1 MTLFKQIA
9 ALISIVFLILLG
21 VTTWNDFRHSSS
33 ALEGQLKT
41 AAQNMAT
48 TLGVSIANSEQ
59 GTDPA
64 YIETMFNVIFDS
76 GYLSKIEMVSPTG
89 EQLHIKEQVVT
100 IQDVPDWLVRFAD
113 IKAATGETQIMTNWM
128 PYGTLRLTLHP
139 GYAYKGLYENLKS
152 VMFWFAILASAGL
165 AVLWILLHLLLRPLD
180 FIKKQADAIGEN
192 RFIQNEYMPRTVE
205 LKSVVLAMNRMVNR
219 VQTVFNEQV
228 ESLNRYHNQLYRDAL
243 TGLGNRKHMID
254 ELNEI
259 CSSESGREGCLVVM
273 IIHDLD
279 KVKEQLGYKGA
290 DRLVVGLA
298 RLMED
303 VVGKQAR
310 KYCARMSDNEFVIY
324 LQGDVGTAEI
334 RTQKIFDA
342 FKDLTIEEKVADIT
356 WLYAGLAPLTSESTT
371 GTVLSAADFALTQAK
386 VSGEYKIFHEIKSDL
401 SLPQGKMQWRT
412 WLEDSLEKHRF
423 FLAGQP
429 AHNREGELDHNEVFV
444 RLRDEHAQLIPA
456 GVFMP
461 VANVLGVDYAIE
473 VEVFKMALE
482 AGKKNPEVPI
492 AVNISSIFFTNAEAL
507 AKLEQFM
514 KDSVEAGI
522 KIQIESSHFTMTQ
535 HPQAAEAIADRIKHI
550 GCRFGIDN
558 MDLSLHMDLLQT
570 LLPNY
575 IKVNTRTLVDMV
587 DEAGSAGMQNLRSL
601 TSGLGIQLI
610 AVGIDS
616 QEELDTMIEAGVDIV
631 QGYHIGK
638 PEELK

>member
-9 ALISIVFLILLG
+9 ALISVVFIILLG
-21 VTTWNDFRHSSS
+21 VTTWNDFRHSTN

-64 YIETMFNVIFDS
+64 YIETLFNVIFDS
-76 GYLSKIEMVSPTG
+76 GYLTKIEMVSPTG
-89 EQLHIKEQVVT
+89 EQMHVKEQAVA
-100 IQDVPDWLVRFAD
+100 IQGVPDWFIELAD
-113 IKAATGETQIMTNWM
+113 IDIATGETDIMANWI

-139 GYAYKGLYENLKS
+139 GYAYSGLYKNLKG
-152 VMFWFAILASAGL
+152 VMIWFVVLAVSGL
-165 AVLWILLHLLLRPLD
+165 IVLWILLHLILRPLK

-192 RFIQNEYMPRTVE
+192 RFIQNEHTPRTVE

-228 ESLNRYHNQLYRDAL
+228 ESLNRYHTQLYRDAL
-243 TGLGNRKHMID
+243 TGLGNRKHMLD
-254 ELNEI
+254 ELDEI
-259 CSSESGREGCLVVM
+259 CSNEGGAEGFLVVLT
-273 IIHDLD
+273 IHDFA
-279 KVKEQLGYKGA
+279 KVKEQIGYKRS
-290 DRLVVGLA
+290 DRLVVELA
-298 RLMED
+298 RTMEE

-310 KYCARMSDNEFVIY
+310 KYCARMSDSEFAMY

-334 RTQKIFDA
+334 RTQKVFDA
-342 FKDLTIEEKVADIT
+342 FKAITVEEQIADIT
-356 WLYAGLAPLTSESTT
+356 WLYAGLSAITADSTT
-371 GTVLSAADFALTQAK
+371 GNVLSAADFALTQAK

-401 SLPQGKMQWRT
+401 SLPQGKMEWHH
-412 WLEDSLEKHRF
+412 WLEESLQKHHF

-429 AHNREGELDHNEVFV
+429 ANNRESELDHIEVFV
-444 RLRDEHAQLIPA
+444 RLRDEQGQLIPA

-461 VANVLGVDYAIE
+461 VANVLGIDFSIE
-473 VEVFKMALE
+473 VEVLRIAL
-482 AGKKNPEVPI
+482 AVGKQNPQTPI
-492 AVNISSIFFTNAEAL
+492 AINISSMFFTDAHAL

-514 KDSVEAGI
+514 KEAVAANI
-522 KIQIESSHFTMTQ
+522 KIQIEASHFTITQ

-550 GCRFGIDN
+550 GCTFGIDN
-558 MDLSLHMDLLQT
+558 MDLSLNMDMLQT

-575 IKVNTRTLVDMV
+575 VKVNTRTLMDMV
-587 DEAGSAGMQNLRSL
+587 GEAGSAGMQNLRSL
-601 TSGLGIQLI
+601 TSGLGIRLI

-616 QEELDTMIEAGVDIV
+616 QEELDTMVEAGVDAV
-631 QGYHIGK
+631 QGYFIGK

>member
-9 ALISIVFLILLG
+9 ALISVVFIILLG
-21 VTTWNDFRHSSS
+21 VTTWNDFRHSTN

-64 YIETMFNVIFDS
+64 YIETLFNVIFDS
-76 GYLSKIEMVSPTG
+76 GYLTKIEMVSPTG
-89 EQLHIKEQVVT
+89 EQMHVKEQPVA
-100 IQDVPDWLVRFAD
+100 IQGVPDWFIELAD
-113 IKAATGETQIMTNWM
+113 IDIATGETQIMANWI

-139 GYAYKGLYENLKS
+139 GYAYSGLYKNLKG
-152 VMFWFAILASAGL
+152 VMIWFAVLAVSGL
-165 AVLWILLHLLLRPLD
+165 IVLWILLHLILRPLK

-192 RFIQNEYMPRTVE
+192 RFIQNEHTPRTVE

-228 ESLNRYHNQLYRDAL
+228 ESLNRYHTQLYRDAL
-243 TGLGNRKHMID
+243 TGLGNRKHMLD
-254 ELNEI
+254 ELDEI
-259 CSSESGREGCLVVM
+259 CKNEGGAEGFLVVM
-273 IIHDLD
+273 AIHDFS
-279 KVKEQLGYKGA
+279 KVKEQIGYKRS
-290 DRLVVGLA
+290 DRLVVELA
-298 RLMED
+298 RMMED

-310 KYCARMSDNEFVIY
+310 KYCARMSDSEFSMY
-324 LQGDVGTAEI
+324 LQGDVGTVEI
-334 RTQKIFDA
+334 RTQKVFDA
-342 FKDLTIEEKVADIT
+342 FKALTVEEQIEDIT
-356 WLYAGLAPLTSESTT
+356 WLYAGLAAITADSTT
-371 GTVLSAADFALTQAK
+371 GNVLSAADFALTQAK

-401 SLPQGKMQWRT
+401 SLPQGKMEWHH
-412 WLEDSLEKHRF
+412 WLEESLQKHHF

-429 AHNREGELDHNEVFV
+429 ANNRESELDHIEVFV
-444 RLRDEHAQLIPA
+444 RLRDEQGQLIPA

-461 VANVLGVDYAIE
+461 VANVLGIDFSIE
-473 VEVFKMALE
+473 VEVLRIALE
-482 AGKKNPEVPI
+482 VGKQNPETPI
-492 AVNISSIFFTNAEAL
+492 AINISSMFFTDAHAL

-514 KDSVEAGI
+514 KEAVAANI
-522 KIQIESSHFTMTQ
+522 KIQIEASHFTITQ

-550 GCRFGIDN
+550 GCTFGIDN
-558 MDLSLHMDLLQT
+558 MDLSLNMDMLQA

-575 IKVNTRTLVDMV
+575 VKVNTRTLMDMV
-587 DEAGSAGMQNLRSL
+587 GEAGSAGMQNLRSL
-601 TSGLGIQLI
+601 TSGLGIRLI

-616 QEELDTMIEAGVDIV
+616 QEELDTMVEAGVDAV
-631 QGYHIGK
+631 QGYFIGK